1 MNKKGFMK
9 ILEAIIAVIIV
20 FGFLLAVF
28 PSKPSDTAVPEDLET
43 TMDTIIKQAQ
53 NDPAFR
59 DCILSPR
66 DIGINCIN
74 KLITGNSPPFFP
86 WSHGVRLCTLNDDGD
101 AVNCRFG
108 INDGAETDTTGEKG
122 TCDNEKVLCAGC
134 DGNSFNKQ
142 SCLENA
148 DTCKRNENTCINNFN
163 KNLPTDKDVYTKAV
177 SISVEDVTTPPSESS
192 ITDLNRLESKTL
204 TLFFWYKG

>member
-86 WSHGVRLCTLNDDGD
+86 WSHGVRLCTLNDDGH

-108 INDGAETDTTGEKG
+108 INDGAETDNTGEKG
-122 TCDNEKVLCAGC
+122 TCDNGRVLCAGC
-134 DGNSFNKQ
+134 DSNNYNE
-142 SCLENA
+142 EN
-148 DTCKRNENTCINNFN
+148 CINNFN